1 MEVDR
6 ETAARLLSLQ
16 GNVEK
21 TIKGKPG
28 VIRLAVI
35 CLLAQGHL
43 LIEDVPGVGKT
54 TLAHSLA
61 RSLNCSFRRIQF
73 TSDMLPSD
81 ILGVSVYNP
90 AIQDF
95 EFKAGPIFC
104 NVVLADEINRTSPKT
119 QSALLEAMNESQVSL
134 EKQTYV
140 LPKPFIV
147 MATQNPMEY
156 QGTFPLPESQLDRF
170 MMRIRM
176 GYPDTEDE
184 REILRTQSLNGS
196 MESLDPVLSIEE
208 VLQLQTL
215 ADGVQIDESLIDYV
229 LRIVKATRDHDNLQ
243 LGVSPRGGLFLVKA
257 ARAMAL
263 IEGRDYCI
271 PDDIKAMTIPVLAH
285 RVVASGRPGD
295 YGQDGDDAERIIR
308 ELVETV
314 PVPL

>member
-6 ETAARLLSLQ
+6 ETATRLLSLQ

-21 TIKGKPG
+21 TIKGKPD

-35 CLLAQGHL
+35 SLLARGHL

-90 AIQDF
+90 TIQDF
-95 EFKAGPIFC
+95 EFNPGPIFS

-119 QSALLEAMNESQVSL
+119 QSALLEAMNESQVSV
-134 EKQTYV
+134 EDETFAH
-140 LPKPFIV
+140 PRPFIV

-184 REILRTQSLNGS
+184 RKIFRTHSLNGS

-208 VLQLQTL
+208 VLHLQTL
-215 ADGVQIDESLIDYV
+215 ADGVQVDESLIDYV
-229 LRIVKATRDHDNLQ
+229 LRIVKATRDHENLQ
-243 LGVSPRGGLFLVKA
+243 LGVSPRGGLFLLKT

-263 IEGRDYCI
+263 IQGRGYCI

-285 RVVASGRPGD
+285 RVVVSGRPGD

-308 ELVETV
+308 DLVEAV

>member
-263 IEGRDYCI
+263 IEGRGYCI

>member
-21 TIKGKPG
+21 TIKGKSG

-119 QSALLEAMNESQVSL
+119 QSALLEAMNESQVSV

-156 QGTFPLPESQLDRF
+156 QGTFPMPESQLDRF